1 MQGFIL
7 GAKIKN
13 AQIFTEKG
21 ERIPVV
27 HINTNPSYL
36 IGIKSPEKDGYF
48 SAILGF
54 GKAKRNKK
62 PVTGKLKKVNITES
76 LAFIKEIRLD
86 PKSITIIEKDPSA
99 GSGQGGKQGLSI
111 KSNDA
116 NVEAKEIFVGDKIAP
131 TIFFTPGNLITVTGV
146 SKGKGF
152 AGAVKRHHF
161 AGFPA
166 SHGYPHQRV
175 PGSIGSATTPGRVLK
190 GLRMAGRMG
199 TETVTIKNL
208 EVIEVYEDKMIVK
221 GMTPGPRG
229 TYLSIVG

>member
-7 GAKIKN
+7 GTKIKN

-27 HINTNPSYL
+27 YINTNPSYF
-36 IGIKSPEKDGYF
+36 IGIKTPEKDGYF
-48 SAILGF
+48 AAILGF

-86 PKSITIIEKDPSA
+86 ANSISLIEKE
-99 GSGQGGKQGLSI
+99 GRQGLSI
-111 KSNDA
+111 KPIEGT
-116 NVEAKEIFVGDKIAP
+116 VEAKEIFVGDKITP
-131 TIFFTPGNLITVTGV
+131 TVFFTPGNLVTVTGV

-166 SHGYPHQRV
+166 SHGHPHQRV

-199 TETVTIKNL
+199 SETVTIKNL
-208 EVIEVYEDKMIVK
+208 EVVEVLEDKIVIK

-229 TYLSIVG
+229 TFLSLVSSK